1 MITLTIDRD
10 ARIAMLDELGIDV
23 GDIIHIKNDLI
34 SGDNARSKYGID
46 VPNNMK
52 RLISGREF
60 LVVERESFFEGNE
73 TMIVCK
79 DSGEEFMVARDEEH
93 NEWYITG
100 IMIDSVYNLND
111 VYEVESID
119 VLFGG

>member
-60 LVVERESFFEGNE
+60 LVVERESFFDCNE
-73 TMIVCK
+73 TMIVCV
-79 DSGEEFMVARDEEH
+79 DSSEEFMLARDEES